1 MKTGKGQRGLE
12 KSGGERRGAQWK
24 EEAGREDNGDD
35 LKGMETGG
43 GGDWRRT
50 GGWMG
55 TPQALDGTGE
65 EWRGLEVSGED

>member
-1 MKTGKGQRGLE
+1 MEGSGREHSGEKGA
-12 KSGGERRGAQWK
+12 GG
-24 EEAGREDNGDD
+24 EDNGDD

-50 GGWMG
+50 GGWTG
-55 TPQALDGTGE
+55 TPRALDGTGE